1 MPWQQLI
8 TLIGVV
14 VGGGLTLIVTSRV
27 EQVKWRRVLETR
39 WDEKRFS
46 AYADY
51 ALAVKKYVTLLR
63 RVAADMGLASAA
75 HPLPTSEGL
84 PQIDDAE
91 SERAGAFESVL
102 LLGDKATIDAARAW
116 HRSAWELAYIVRGS
130 KPGGPAE
137 WETAIREVWTGR
149 SRFYESARMSLGVQ
163 EQMPSAELSEG

>member
-14 VGGGLTLIVTSRV
+14 VGGGLTLIVTSRI
-27 EQVKWRRVLETR
+27 EQVKWRRSLETR

-46 AYADY
+46 AYAEY

-75 HPLPTSEGL
+75 HPLPVSEGL
-84 PQIDDAE
+84 SKIDDAE
-91 SERAGAFESVL
+91 SERAGAFENVL

-116 HRSAWELAYIVRGS
+116 HRAAWELAYIVRGIT
-130 KPGGPAE
+130 PGGSAE
-137 WETAIREVWTGR
+137 WKTAMQDVWAGR
-149 SRFYESARMSLGVQ
+149 SKFYESARISLGVQ
-163 EQMPSAELSEG
+163 EQIPSAELPDR